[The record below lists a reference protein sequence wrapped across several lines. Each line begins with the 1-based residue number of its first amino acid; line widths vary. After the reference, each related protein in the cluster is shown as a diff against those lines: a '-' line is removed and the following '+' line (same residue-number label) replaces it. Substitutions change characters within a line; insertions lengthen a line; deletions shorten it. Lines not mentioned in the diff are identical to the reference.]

1 MAFALLRLRCPRST
15 FLRPRR
21 TCYHDYVRSAIPG
34 DDRSSVVASSTCS
47 SGVPGGTILRIPL
60 SSPKVIGIANSR
72 GERAYQEDF
81 HSFATLALNPEE
93 LRLTVS
99 RHLGIDWDPKGVA
112 HQFSRQA
119 VFVGIYDGHG
129 GSTVSQYLRQE
140 LHGLLESADKS
151 HIPEMYE
158 YIKEIGGYFKRFDGG
173 LLSPWVNPSLGDA
186 GEMDLHARATLAF
199 FEVDRNLEAE
209 AAAKVCGST
218 ASIVILHSLDSPS
231 TPFFSAQRMA
241 LTVAH
246 VGDTRILLCSTHS
259 GTAYAMTENH
269 RAEGRVES
277 IRLRRMMGTG
287 VISDSFGD
295 ARWMGALENTRSLG
309 DLKWKPWGVTAEP
322 EVKTKL
328 VEGPQWAFVVLVSD
342 GISSVV
348 SDQEIVDLARG
359 TSNPRH
365 AAKRILSFAEE
376 MGSSDN
382 LTAIVLPFAGWGHI
396 SGPDQTKKLREYRSS
411 QMIGAERQKRM

>member
-1 MAFALLRLRCPRST
+1 MAFRLLRTSQSLPRSRN
-15 FLRPRR
+15 RPRHA
-21 TCYHDYVRSAIPG
+21 TYHDYVRC
-34 DDRSSVVASSTCS
+34 AS
-47 SGVPGGTILRIPL
+47 PAGTIRIPL
-60 SSPKVIGIANSR
+60 SSPKVIGVANSR

-81 HSFATLALNPEE
+81 HSFATLSLNPEE

-99 RHLGIDWDPKGVA
+99 RHLGIDWDPENVG
-112 HQFSRQA
+112 HPFSRQA
-119 VFVGIYDGHG
+119 VFAGIYDGHG

-140 LHGLLESADKS
+140 LHGLFESANKA

-158 YIKEIGGYFKRFDGG
+158 YIKEIGGYFKRFKGG
-173 LLSPWVNPSLGDA
+173 PLAPWIHASSDHTE
-186 GEMDLHARATLAF
+186 EMDLHARATLTC
-199 FEVDRNLEAE
+199 ELRSIQVDRNLEAE

-218 ASIVILHSLDSPS
+218 ASIAILHSLDAPA
-231 TPFFSAQRMA
+231 TPFFTSERIA

-246 VGDTRILLCSTHS
+246 VGDTRVLLCSTAQ
-259 GTAYAMTENH
+259 GTAHALTENH

-287 VISDSFGD
+287 VITDSFGD

-309 DLKWKPWGVTAEP
+309 DLKWKPFGVTAEP
-322 EVKTKL
+322 E
-328 VEGPQWAFVVLVSD
+328 WAFMVLVSD
-342 GISSVV
+342 GISSVIT
-348 SDQEIVDLARG
+348 DQEVVDLARG
-359 TSNPRH
+359 AIDPRQ

-382 LTAIVLPFAGWGHI
+382 LTAIVLPFAGWGKVQ
-396 SGPDQTKKLREYRSS
+396 GPDLTKKLREYRSS

>member
-1 MAFALLRLRCPRST
+1 MASQLFRPWYAPHLSRLGACQA
-15 FLRPRR
+15 F
-21 TCYHDYVRSAIPG
+21 YHDYVRCA
-34 DDRSSVVASSTCS
+34 T
-47 SGVPGGTILRIPL
+47 PGGSVRIPL
-60 SSPKVIGIANSR
+60 SSSKVIGVANSR
-72 GERAYQEDF
+72 GERDYQEDF
-81 HSFATLALNPEE
+81 HSFATLSLNPEE

-99 RHLGIDWDPKGVA
+99 RHLGIDWDPESVG
-112 HQFSRQA
+112 HPSSRQA

-158 YIKEIGGYFKRFDGG
+158 YVKEIGGYFKRFKGG
-173 LLSPWVNPSLGDA
+173 LLSPWIDPSSGGV
-186 GEMDLHARATLAF
+186 GEMDMHARVTLTF
-199 FEVDRNLEAE
+199 FEVDRNLKAE

-218 ASIVILHSLDSPS
+218 ASIAILHSLDSPS
-231 TPFFSAQRMA
+231 TPFFSARRMA

-246 VGDTRILLCSTHS
+246 VGDTRVLLCSTDGAAH
-259 GTAYAMTENH
+259 AMTENH
-269 RAEGRVES
+269 RADGRVES
-277 IRLRRMMGTG
+277 VRLRQMMGTG
-287 VISDSFGD
+287 FITDSFGD

-309 DLKWKPWGVTAEP
+309 DLKWKPFGVTAEP

-328 VEGPQWAFVVLVSD
+328 IEGSKWAFMVLVSD

-359 TSNPRH
+359 AMGPQH

-382 LTAIVLPFAGWGHI
+382 LTAIVLPFAGWGHV
-396 SGPDQTKKLREYRSS
+396 SGPDQTKRLREYRSS
-411 QMIGAERQKRM
+411 QMC

>member
-1 MAFALLRLRCPRST
+1 MAYRILRTWR
-15 FLRPRR
+15 RPR
-21 TCYHDYVRSAIPG
+21 
-34 DDRSSVVASSTCS
+34 ASSNQRCCPANGLVAHLGI
-47 SGVPGGTILRIPL
+47 GVPGGTVRVPL
-60 SSPKVIGIANSR
+60 SSPKVIGVANSR

-81 HSFATLALNPEE
+81 HSFATLSLDPQE

-99 RHLGIDWDPKGVA
+99 KHLGIDWGPESVG
-112 HQFSRQA
+112 HPFSRQA

-140 LHGLLESADKS
+140 LHGLLESANKS
-151 HIPEMYE
+151 HIPEMYA
-158 YIKEIGGYFKRFDGG
+158 YVKEFGGYFKRFSGG
-173 LLSPWVNPSLGDA
+173 LLTPWINSSMESA
-186 GEMDLHARATLAF
+186 GEMDLHARATLTF

-218 ASIVILHSLDSPS
+218 ASKI
-231 TPFFSAQRMA
+231 A
-241 LTVAH
+241 LTVVH
-246 VGDTRILLCSTHS
+246 VGDTRVLLCSTHD
-259 GTAYAMTENH
+259 GLAHAMTENH

-287 VISDSFGD
+287 VITDAFGD

-322 EVKTKL
+322 EVITKL
-328 VEGPQWAFVVLVSD
+328 VEGPNWAFMVLVSD

-359 TSNPRH
+359 AVSPKH

-382 LTAIVLPFAGWGHI
+382 MTAIVLPFSGWGQV
-396 SGPDQTKKLREYRSS
+396 SGHDRTKKLREYRSS
-411 QMIGAERQKRM
+411 QMIGAERQRRM

>member
-1 MAFALLRLRCPRST
+1 MR
-15 FLRPRR
+15 
-21 TCYHDYVRSAIPG
+21 V
-34 DDRSSVVASSTCS
+34 
-47 SGVPGGTILRIPL
+47 PL
-60 SSPKVIGIANSR
+60 SSPKVIGVANCR
-72 GERAYQEDF
+72 GERGYQEDF
-81 HSFATLALNPEE
+81 HSFATLSLDPQE
-93 LRLTVS
+93 LHLTVS
-99 RHLGIDWDPKGVA
+99 RHLGIDWDPESVG
-112 HQFSRQA
+112 HPFSRQA

-140 LHGLLESADKS
+140 LHGLLESVDKS
-151 HIPEMYE
+151 HIPEMYA
-158 YIKEIGGYFKRFDGG
+158 YIKEFGGYFKRFGGG
-173 LLSPWVNPSLGDA
+173 LLSPWINQSMESA
-186 GEMDLHARATLAF
+186 GEMDLHARATLTF

-218 ASIVILHSLDSPS
+218 ASVAILHSLDAPS
-231 TPFFSAQRMA
+231 TPFFSAEKIA
-241 LTVAH
+241 LTVVH
-246 VGDTRILLCSTHS
+246 VGDTRVLLCSTQDGSAH
-259 GTAYAMTENH
+259 AMTENH

-277 IRLRRMMGTG
+277 TRLRRMMGTG
-287 VISDSFGD
+287 VITDSFGD

-328 VEGPQWAFVVLVSD
+328 IEGPNWAFMVLVSD

-359 TSNPRH
+359 ATNPKH

-382 LTAIVLPFAGWGHI
+382 MTAIVLPFSGWGQI
-396 SGPDQTKKLREYRSS
+396 SGPDRTKKLREYRSS

>member
-1 MAFALLRLRCPRST
+1 MAFPL
-15 FLRPRR
+15 FRPRR
-21 TCYHDYVRSAIPG
+21 PRSLLLCPRRQALYHDYVRCATP
-34 DDRSSVVASSTCS
+34 
-47 SGVPGGTILRIPL
+47 SGTVRIPL

-81 HSFATLALNPEE
+81 HSFATLSLNPEE

-99 RHLGIDWDPKGVA
+99 RHLGIDWDPESVG
-112 HQFSRQA
+112 HPFSRQA

-140 LHGLLESADKS
+140 LHGLLESVDKS

-158 YIKEIGGYFKRFDGG
+158 YVKEYGGYFKRFTGG
-173 LLSPWVNPSLGDA
+173 LLSPWINPFRGG
-186 GEMDLHARATLAF
+186 GEMDLHARATLSF
-199 FEVDRNLEAE
+199 VEVDRNLEAE

-218 ASIVILHSLDSPS
+218 ASIAILHSLDSPS
-231 TPFFSAQRMA
+231 TPFFSAQRIA

-246 VGDTRILLCSTHS
+246 VGDTRIILCSTNG
-259 GTAYAMTENH
+259 GTAHAMTENH

-277 IRLRRMMGTG
+277 VRLRRMMGTG
-287 VISDSFGD
+287 YIADSFGD

-309 DLKWKPWGVTAEP
+309 DLKWKSWGVTAEP
-322 EVKTKL
+322 EVKTML
-328 VEGPQWAFVVLVSD
+328 IESSQWAFMVLVSD

-359 TSNPRH
+359 ATSPKH
-365 AAKRILSFAEE
+365 AANRILSFAEE
-376 MGSSDN
+376 MSSSDN
-382 LTAIVLPFAGWGHI
+382 LTAIVLPFAGWGHV
-396 SGPDQTKKLREYRSS
+396 SGPDQTKNLRAYRSS

>member
-1 MAFALLRLRCPRST
+1 MAYRIFRIWRRPRSSGV
-15 FLRPRR
+15 LLHHAL
-21 TCYHDYVRSAIPG
+21 YHDYVRYAIPG
-34 DDRSSVVASSTCS
+34 
-47 SGVPGGTILRIPL
+47 GTVRVPL

-81 HSFATLALNPEE
+81 HSFATLSLDPQE

-99 RHLGIDWDPKGVA
+99 KHLGVDWDPESVG
-112 HQFSRQA
+112 HPFSRQA

-140 LHGLLESADKS
+140 LHGLLESANKS
-151 HIPEMYE
+151 HIPEMYA
-158 YIKEIGGYFKRFDGG
+158 YVKEFGGYFKRFSGG
-173 LLSPWVNPSLGDA
+173 LLSPWINPSAESA
-186 GEMDLHARATLAF
+186 GEMDLHARATLTF
-199 FEVDRNLEAE
+199 LEVDRNLEAE

-218 ASIVILHSLDSPS
+218 ASIVILHSLDAPS
-231 TPFFSAQRMA
+231 TPFFSAQKIA
-241 LTVAH
+241 LTVVH
-246 VGDTRILLCSTHS
+246 VGDTRVLLCSTHD
-259 GTAYAMTENH
+259 GLAHAMTENH

-287 VISDSFGD
+287 VITDSFGD

-322 EVKTKL
+322 QVKTKL
-328 VEGPQWAFVVLVSD
+328 VEGPNWAFMVLVSD

-359 TSNPRH
+359 ATGPKH

-382 LTAIVLPFAGWGHI
+382 MTAIVLPFSGWGQI
-396 SGPDQTKKLREYRSS
+396 SGHDRTKKLREYRSS
-411 QMIGAERQKRM
+411 QMIGAERQRRM

>member
-1 MAFALLRLRCPRST
+1 MAFRLFRTWRPPHPSHLLSRQA
-15 FLRPRR
+15 F
-21 TCYHDYVRSAIPG
+21 YHDYVRCA
-34 DDRSSVVASSTCS
+34 T
-47 SGVPGGTILRIPL
+47 PGGTVRIPL

-81 HSFATLALNPEE
+81 YSFATLSLNPEE

-99 RHLGIDWDPKGVA
+99 THLGIDWDPETVG
-112 HQFSRQA
+112 HPFSRQA

-151 HIPEMYE
+151 HIPEMHA
-158 YIKEIGGYFKRFDGG
+158 YIKEIGGYFKRFKGG
-173 LLSPWVNPSLGDA
+173 LLSPWVNPSSEDA
-186 GEMDLHARATLAF
+186 GAMDLHARATLTF

-218 ASIVILHSLDSPS
+218 ASIAVLHSLDAPS
-231 TPFFSAQRMA
+231 TPFFSAKMMA

-246 VGDTRILLCSTHS
+246 VGDTRVLLCSTH
-259 GTAYAMTENH
+259 GGIAHAMTENH

-277 IRLRRMMGTG
+277 VRLRQMMGTG
-287 VISDSFGD
+287 VIADSFGD
-295 ARWMGALENTRSLG
+295 ARYVHYVPQDLPTLITSRWMGALENTRSLG

-322 EVKTKL
+322 EVNTKL
-328 VEGPQWAFVVLVSD
+328 IEGSKWAFMVLVSD

-359 TSNPRH
+359 ATAPKH
-365 AAKRILSFAEE
+365 AANRILSFAEE

-382 LTAIVLPFAGWGHI
+382 LTAIVLPFAGWGQI
-396 SGPDQTKKLREYRSS
+396 SGPDQTKKLREYRSG
-411 QMIGAERQKRM
+411 QMIGAERQRRM

>member
-1 MAFALLRLRCPRST
+1 MI
-15 FLRPRR
+15 
-21 TCYHDYVRSAIPG
+21 TCAIQPQ
-34 DDRSSVVASSTCS
+34 
-47 SGVPGGTILRIPL
+47 
-60 SSPKVIGIANSR
+60 VIGVANYR

-81 HSFATLALNPEE
+81 YSFATLSLNPEE

-99 RHLGIDWDPKGVA
+99 RHLGIDWDPESVG
-112 HQFSRQA
+112 HPFSRQA

-140 LHGLLESADKS
+140 LHGLFESTDKS
-151 HIPEMYE
+151 HIPEMYA
-158 YIKEIGGYFKRFDGG
+158 YIKEIGGYFKRFNGG
-173 LLSPWVNPSLGDA
+173 LLAPWVNPSSGDA
-186 GEMDLHARATLAF
+186 TEMDLHARATLTF
-199 FEVDRNLEAE
+199 FQVDRNLEAE

-218 ASIVILHSLDSPS
+218 ASVAIIQSLDSPP

-246 VGDTRILLCSTHS
+246 VGDTRILLCATQG
-259 GTAYAMTENH
+259 GTAFAMTENH
-269 RAEGRVES
+269 RADCRIES
-277 IRLRRMMGTG
+277 VRLRRMMGTG
-287 VISDSFGD
+287 VIADSFGD
-295 ARWMGALENTRSLG
+295 TRWMGALENTRSLG

-328 VEGPQWAFVVLVSD
+328 VESSQWAFMVLVSD

-359 TSNPRH
+359 AMGPRH

-382 LTAIVLPFAGWGHI
+382 LTAIVLPFAGWNRV
-396 SGPDQTKKLREYRSS
+396 SGPDQTRRLREYRSS

>member
-1 MAFALLRLRCPRST
+1 MAYRILRTWR
-15 FLRPRR
+15 RPRASGVLPR
-21 TCYHDYVRSAIPG
+21 HALYHDYLRYA
-34 DDRSSVVASSTCS
+34 T
-47 SGVPGGTILRIPL
+47 PGGTVRIPL
-60 SSPKVIGIANSR
+60 SSPKVIGVANSR

-81 HSFATLALNPEE
+81 HSFATLSLDPQE

-99 RHLGIDWDPKGVA
+99 KQLGIGMG
-112 HQFSRQA
+112 SRKP
-119 VFVGIYDGHG
+119 VYVGIYDGHG

-140 LHGLLESADKS
+140 LHGLLES
-151 HIPEMYE
+151 EF
-158 YIKEIGGYFKRFDGG
+158 GGYFKRFSGG
-173 LLSPWVNPSLGDA
+173 LLSPWINPSSESA

-218 ASIVILHSLDSPS
+218 ASVAILHSLDAPS
-231 TPFFSAQRMA
+231 TPFFSAQKIA
-241 LTVAH
+241 LTVVH
-246 VGDTRILLCSTHS
+246 VGDTRVLLCSTH
-259 GTAYAMTENH
+259 GGLARAMTENH

-277 IRLRRMMGTG
+277 TRLRRMMGTG
-287 VISDSFGD
+287 VITDSFGD

-328 VEGPQWAFVVLVSD
+328 IEGRDWAFMVLVSD
-342 GISSVV
+342 GVSSVV

-359 TSNPRH
+359 ATSPRH
-365 AAKRILSFAEE
+365 ATKRILSFAEE

-382 LTAIVLPFAGWGHI
+382 MTAIVLPFSGWGQI
-396 SGPDQTKKLREYRSS
+396 SGYDRTQKLREYRSS
-411 QMIGAERQKRM
+411 QMIGAERQRRM